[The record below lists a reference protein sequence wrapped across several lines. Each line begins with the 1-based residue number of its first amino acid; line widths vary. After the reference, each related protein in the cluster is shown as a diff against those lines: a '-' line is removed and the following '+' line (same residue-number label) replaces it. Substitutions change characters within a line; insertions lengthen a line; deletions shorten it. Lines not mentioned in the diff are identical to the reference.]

1 MYFLLNVYFDSQQ
14 SALKHLKD
22 IKVNLNNV
30 IIMTGDFNIRDS
42 N

>member
-1 MYFLLNVYFDSQQ
+1 MFFMLNIHLDDYQ
-14 SALKHLKD
+14 SVIKYLKD
-22 IKVNLNNV
+22 IEANLNNV